1 MIEHSGGP
9 NSILDLV
16 LVASAIA
23 VVLVAFWLAL
33 RHTLYPG
40 ETSPDHIKRR
50 ILQDDEAPP

>member
-1 MIEHSGGP
+1 MIEHSGEA

-23 VVLVAFWLAL
+23 VVLVAFYLAL
-33 RHTLYPG
+33 RHMLFPG